1 MKIAVNTRLLLA
13 NRLEGIGWFT
23 HEILRRWVC
32 AHPEH
37 TFYFLFDREP
47 DPAFRFADNVE
58 PVVLFPPTRHPLLWY
73 WFFEYSVPRFL
84 KRQDIDLF
92 VSTDGC
98 LPLHAR
104 RRDGR
109 PIPCVD
115 VIHDLGFEH
124 IDGGMRRS
132 HRWYYRH
139 FFPLFARRADLLC
152 TVSDFSRADL
162 AACYGLEA
170 DRIKVVYNAALASY
184 HPVPETEKTAVR
196 AEVSDGRPYFI
207 YVGSIHRRK
216 NVWRMLQAFDR
227 FKAETGAPHRFVM
240 VGTPMWRD
248 RRMEK
253 AYARLA
259 FKADI
264 LWLGRVEPA
273 ALNALVAAAEAMVY
287 VSVFEGFGIPV
298 VEAFSAETAVI
309 ASNVTSLPEVGG
321 EAVCYVDPYDV
332 ASISAGMAQVA
343 GNAAYRAELIARGRL
358 QREKFSWDESARR
371 FDEAVS
377 RLMAAERPH

>member
-1 MKIAVNTRLLLA
+1 MRIAVNTRLLLA

-47 DPAFRFADNVE
+47 ASAFLFAGNVV
-58 PVVLFPPTRHPLLWY
+58 PVVLFPPARHPLLWY

-84 KRQDIDLF
+84 KRRDIDLF

-98 LPLHAR
+98 MPLHAR

-109 PIPCVD
+109 PLPCVD

-124 IDGGMRRS
+124 IDGGMRCS

-139 FFPLFARRADLLC
+139 FFPRFARRADLLC
-152 TVSDFSRADL
+152 TVSDYSRRDIAQ
-162 AACYGLEA
+162 CYGVPQE
-170 DRIKVVYNAALASY
+170 RMEVIYNAAMQAY
-184 HPVPETEKTAVR
+184 HPISEADKLGVR
-196 AEVSDGRPYFI
+196 AAVADGAPYFI

-259 FKADI
+259 CKADI
-264 LWLGRVEPA
+264 LWLGRVEPVR
-273 ALNALVAAAEAMVY
+273 LNALVAAAEAMVY
-287 VSVFEGFGIPV
+287 VSIFEGFGIPV
-298 VEAFSAETAVI
+298 VEAFAAETAVI
-309 ASNVTSLPEVGG
+309 TSNVTSLPEVGG
-321 EAVCYVDPYDV
+321 EAACYVNPYEV
-332 ASISAGMAQVA
+332 ASISAGMARVA
-343 GNAAYRAELIARGRL
+343 GDAAYRADLIARGRL
-358 QREKFSWDESARR
+358 QREKFSWDGSARR
-371 FDEAVS
+371 FGEAVE
-377 RLMAAERPH
+377 RLLQGR